1 MISVD
6 LSPWNS
12 GDYEPDAYRVFFTV
26 EPHLVQQFTENVL
39 MRMQDGTQ
47 DGMRAV
53 TPRRAAICIE
63 TIRICPVVPAPSADW
78 RKQLRSANGPNW
90 R

>member
-12 GDYEPDAYRVFFTV
+12 GDYEPDAYRAFFTV
-26 EPHLVQQFTENVL
+26 EPHVVEQLTENVL
-39 MRMQDGTQ
+39 MRIQ

-53 TPRRAAICIE
+53 TPRRAAICIG
-63 TIRICPVVPAPSADW
+63 TNRICPVFPAPSADW

-90 R
+90 L